1 MIIKGRNEV
10 KKGPCVAITQ
20 AIYEA
25 TANMDNWMD
34 TLYIYAQIAIM
45 IYNIDIT
52 ILLIMSNR

>member
-1 MIIKGRNEV
+1 MRS

>member
-1 MIIKGRNEV
+1 MIIKGRKEV
-10 KKGPCVAITQ
+10 KKGPCVTTTQ

-34 TLYIYAQIAIM
+34 TLYIYAQLAIM